1 MRIRYNRTSVD
12 TDELRR
18 VGNRKQEILA
28 CTSRA
33 IAGDTEA
40 VIRLSSI
47 ALSLNELAEAISRSA
62 ADFAEKTAKEK
73 GLDGKAEVSLE
84 ELTGEK
90 D

>member
-1 MRIRYNRTSVD
+1 MRIGYNGTSVT

-18 VGNRKQEILA
+18 VGDRKHEILA

-33 IAGDTEA
+33 ITGDTEA
-40 VIRLSSI
+40 IIRLSSI
-47 ALSLNELAEAISRSA
+47 ALSLNEMAEAICRSA
-62 ADFAEKTAKEK
+62 ADFAEKTAKEQ

-90 D
+90 G